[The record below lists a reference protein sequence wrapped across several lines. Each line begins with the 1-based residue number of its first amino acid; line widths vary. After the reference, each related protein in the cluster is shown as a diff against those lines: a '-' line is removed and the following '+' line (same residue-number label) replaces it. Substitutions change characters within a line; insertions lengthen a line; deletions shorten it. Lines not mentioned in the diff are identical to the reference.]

1 MPKPTERKPKTRRDN
16 DATPTVSI
24 NFSTYLPI
32 VLRKLYL
39 ATRMSRDNRL
49 ESGRKIRVREWR
61 VLMIIAEVGQASSA
75 EVAKIGLSDTGS
87 IARAVA
93 PLLKEGLLIART
105 PKADRRKQVLALTA
119 EGARAYDQLARQR
132 LDLMEKVMSALHNS
146 ERKTLF
152 ALLQRLQERAEEINA
167 ESQQGE
173 MWLDDE

>member
-1 MPKPTERKPKTRRDN
+1 MPTPTERKTKPPRDT
-16 DATPTVSI
+16 DTVVSI
-24 NFSTYLPI
+24 DFSTYLPI

-39 ATRMSRDNRL
+39 ATRMSRDNPL
-49 ESGRKIRVREWR
+49 GSGRKIRVREWR

-93 PLLKEGLLIART
+93 PLLKEGLLVART

-119 EGARAYDQLARQR
+119 EGVRAYNQLAQQR
-132 LDLMEKVMSALHNS
+132 LDLMERVMSALHKS

-152 ALLQRLQERAEEINA
+152 TLLQRLQERAEEINA

-173 MWLDDE
+173 LWLEEDE